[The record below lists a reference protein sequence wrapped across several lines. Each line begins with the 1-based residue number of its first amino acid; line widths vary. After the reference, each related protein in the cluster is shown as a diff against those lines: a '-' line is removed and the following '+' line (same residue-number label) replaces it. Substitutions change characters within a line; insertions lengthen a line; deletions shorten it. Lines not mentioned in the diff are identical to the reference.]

1 MLHQNAATVSAA
13 AAGGAA
19 VPPNTMSRSRRIGRR
34 IREHFAHLLIAIL
47 LLAILVI
54 VLAPRI
60 IVTVRSGEAGVL
72 FHRFTGTELTRIYTE
87 GLYVI
92 FPWDTMAVYNVRLQT
107 HEMTFR
113 MLTSTGLPVELRVA
127 VRYQADVRLLPQL
140 HVQVGPDYLHKV
152 VVPEVESVLRR
163 HVGQYSPEEI
173 YTTKRGLLDSIVIN
187 SITAAEKRYVNI
199 DDVLIKMVTLPQAV
213 TDAIERKEV
222 YDQQEKEYV
231 YRLAIER
238 KEAER
243 KHIEANGIR
252 TYQSIIKETLDEQL
266 LRWHGILATRDL
278 ATSQNAKMVVIGS
291 GGNQLPIILGSPG
304 Q

>member
-1 MLHQNAATVSAA
+1 MARTATMSAA
-13 AAGGAA
+13 PAAGAKA
-19 VPPNTMSRSRRIGRR
+19 STDVRSRLRVIGRH
-34 IREHFAHLLIAIL
+34 IKANLAHLLIAL
-47 LLAILVI
+47 LILAILVI

-72 FHRFTGTELTRIYTE
+72 FRRFTGTELTRIYTE

-92 FPWDTMAVYNVRLQT
+92 FPWDQMAVYNTRLQT
-107 HEMTFR
+107 HEMSFR

-127 VRYQADVRLLPQL
+127 VRYQADARLLPQL
-140 HVQVGPDYLHKV
+140 HVQVGPDYLNKV
-152 VVPEVESVLRR
+152 VVPEVEAVLRR

-187 SITAAEKRYVNI
+187 SITAAEKRFVNV

-213 TDAIERKEV
+213 ADAIERKEV

-231 YRLAIER
+231 YRLAIEQ

-243 KHIEANGIR
+243 RRIEAAGIQN
-252 TYQSIIKETLDEQL
+252 YQRIIKETLDESL
-266 LRWHGILATRDL
+266 LRYHGIQATRDL
-278 ATSQNAKMVVIGS
+278 AKSNNSKMVVIGS
-291 GGNQLPIILGSPG
+291 GGNQLPIILGNPG

>member
-1 MLHQNAATVSAA
+1 MPRTATMSAA
-13 AAGGAA
+13 APADAKA
-19 VPPNTMSRSRRIGRR
+19 STDVRSRLRVVGRD
-34 IREHFAHLLIAIL
+34 IKENLAHLLIAL
-47 LLAILVI
+47 LILAILVI

-72 FHRFTGTELTRIYTE
+72 FRRFTGTELTRIYTE

-92 FPWDTMAVYNVRLQT
+92 FPWDQMAVYNVRLQT
-107 HEMTFR
+107 HEMNFR
-113 MLTSTGLPVELRVA
+113 MLTATGLPVELRVA
-127 VRYQADVRLLPQL
+127 VRYQADARLLPQL
-140 HVQVGPDYLHKV
+140 HVQVGPDYLNKV
-152 VVPEVESVLRR
+152 VVPEVEAVLRR

-187 SITAAEKRYVNI
+187 SITAAEKRYVNV

-213 TDAIERKEV
+213 ADAIERKEV

-231 YRLAIER
+231 YRLAIEQ

-243 KHIEANGIR
+243 RRIEAAGIQN
-252 TYQSIIKETLDEQL
+252 YQRIIKETLDEPL
-266 LRWHGILATRDL
+266 LRYHGIQATKDL
-278 ATSQNAKMVVIGS
+278 AKSNNSKMVVIGS
-291 GGNQLPIILGSPG
+291 GGNQLPIILGNPG

>member
-1 MLHQNAATVSAA
+1 MARTATTGAAPVAGAA
-13 AAGGAA
+13 ASMD
-19 VPPNTMSRSRRIGRR
+19 VRSRLRVVGRH
-34 IREHFAHLLIAIL
+34 IKENLAHLLIAL
-47 LLAILVI
+47 LILAILVI

-72 FHRFTGTELTRIYTE
+72 FRRFTGTELTRIYTE

-92 FPWDTMAVYNVRLQT
+92 FPWDQMAVYNVRLQT
-107 HEMTFR
+107 HEMNFR
-113 MLTSTGLPVELRVA
+113 MLTATGLPVELRVA
-127 VRYQADVRLLPQL
+127 VRYQADARLLPQL
-140 HVQVGPDYLHKV
+140 HVQVGPDYLNKV
-152 VVPEVESVLRR
+152 VVPEVEAVLRR

-187 SITAAEKRYVNI
+187 SITAAEKRYVNV

-213 TDAIERKEV
+213 ADAIERKEV

-231 YRLAIER
+231 YRLAIEQ

-243 KHIEANGIR
+243 RRIEAAGIQN
-252 TYQSIIKETLDEQL
+252 YQRIIKETLDEPL
-266 LRWHGILATRDL
+266 LRYHGIQATKDL
-278 ATSQNAKMVVIGS
+278 AKSNNSKMVVIGS
-291 GGNQLPIILGSPG
+291 GGNQLPIILGNPG

>member
-1 MLHQNAATVSAA
+1 MSQSATMNATTSARA
-13 AAGGAA
+13 APPTPVTNSRGRRAA
-19 VPPNTMSRSRRIGRR
+19 RR
-34 IREHFAHLLIAIL
+34 IRDNLAHLVIAIL
-47 LLAILVI
+47 LLAIFVI

-60 IVTVRSGEAGVL
+60 IVTVHSGEAGVL
-72 FHRFTGTELTRIYTE
+72 FRRFTGTELTRIYTE
-87 GLYVI
+87 GLYLI

-107 HEMTFR
+107 HEMNFR

-140 HVQVGPDYLHKV
+140 HVQVGPDYLNKV

-243 KHIEANGIR
+243 RHIEATGIR

-266 LRWHGILATRDL
+266 LRWHGIIATREL

-291 GGNQLPIILGSPG
+291 GGNQLPIILGNPG

>member
-1 MLHQNAATVSAA
+1 MPRTATMSAA
-13 AAGGAA
+13 APADAKA
-19 VPPNTMSRSRRIGRR
+19 STDVRSRLRVIGRH
-34 IREHFAHLLIAIL
+34 IKENLAHLLIAL
-47 LLAILVI
+47 LILAILVI

-72 FHRFTGTELTRIYTE
+72 FRRFTGTELTRIYTE

-92 FPWDTMAVYNVRLQT
+92 FPWDQMAVYNVRLQT
-107 HEMTFR
+107 HEMNFR
-113 MLTSTGLPVELRVA
+113 MLTATGLPVELRVA
-127 VRYQADVRLLPQL
+127 VRYQADARLLPQL
-140 HVQVGPDYLHKV
+140 HVQVGPDYLNKV
-152 VVPEVESVLRR
+152 VVPEVEAVLRR

-187 SITAAEKRYVNI
+187 SITAAEKRYVNV

-213 TDAIERKEV
+213 ADAIERKEV

-231 YRLAIER
+231 YRLAIEQ

-243 KHIEANGIR
+243 RRIEAAGIQN
-252 TYQSIIKETLDEQL
+252 YQRIIKETLDEPL
-266 LRWHGILATRDL
+266 LRYHGIQATKDL
-278 ATSQNAKMVVIGS
+278 AKSNNSKMVVIGS
-291 GGNQLPIILGSPG
+291 GGNQLPIILGNPG

>member
-1 MLHQNAATVSAA
+1 MPRTATMSAA
-13 AAGGAA
+13 APADAKA
-19 VPPNTMSRSRRIGRR
+19 STDVRSRLLVIGRH
-34 IREHFAHLLIAIL
+34 IKENLAHMLIALLI
-47 LLAILVI
+47 LAILVI

-72 FHRFTGTELTRIYTE
+72 FRRFTGTELTRIYTE

-92 FPWDTMAVYNVRLQT
+92 FPWDQMAVYNVRLQT
-107 HEMTFR
+107 HEMNFR
-113 MLTSTGLPVELRVA
+113 MLTATGLPVELRVA
-127 VRYQADVRLLPQL
+127 VRYQADARLLPQL
-140 HVQVGPDYLHKV
+140 HVQVGPDYLNKV
-152 VVPEVESVLRR
+152 VVPEVEAVLRR

-187 SITAAEKRYVNI
+187 SITAAEKRYVNV

-213 TDAIERKEV
+213 ADAIERKEV

-231 YRLAIER
+231 YRLAIEQ

-243 KHIEANGIR
+243 RRIEATGIQN
-252 TYQSIIKETLDEQL
+252 YQRIIKETLDEPL
-266 LRWHGILATRDL
+266 LRYHGIQATKDL
-278 ATSQNAKMVVIGS
+278 AKSNNSKMVVIGS
-291 GGNQLPIILGSPG
+291 GGNQLPIILGNPG

>member
-1 MLHQNAATVSAA
+1 MPRTATMSAA
-13 AAGGAA
+13 APADAKA
-19 VPPNTMSRSRRIGRR
+19 STDVRSRLRVIGRH
-34 IREHFAHLLIAIL
+34 IKENLAHMLIALLI
-47 LLAILVI
+47 LAILVI

-72 FHRFTGTELTRIYTE
+72 FRRFTGTELTRIYTE

-92 FPWDTMAVYNVRLQT
+92 FPWDQMAVYNVRLQT
-107 HEMTFR
+107 HEMNFR
-113 MLTSTGLPVELRVA
+113 MLTATGLPVELRVA
-127 VRYQADVRLLPQL
+127 VRYQADARLLPQL
-140 HVQVGPDYLHKV
+140 HVQVGPDYLNKV
-152 VVPEVESVLRR
+152 VVPEVEAVLRR

-187 SITAAEKRYVNI
+187 SITAAEKRYVNV

-213 TDAIERKEV
+213 ADAIERKEV

-231 YRLAIER
+231 YRLAIEQ

-243 KHIEANGIR
+243 RRIEAAGIQN
-252 TYQSIIKETLDEQL
+252 YQRIIKETLDEPL
-266 LRWHGILATRDL
+266 LRYHGIQATKDL
-278 ATSQNAKMVVIGS
+278 AKSNNSKMVVIGS
-291 GGNQLPIILGSPG
+291 GGNQLPIILGNPG

>member
-1 MLHQNAATVSAA
+1 MPRTATMSAA
-13 AAGGAA
+13 APADAKPSMDLRA
-19 VPPNTMSRSRRIGRR
+19 RLRVVGRH
-34 IREHFAHLLIAIL
+34 IKENLAHLLIAL
-47 LLAILVI
+47 LILAILVI

-72 FHRFTGTELTRIYTE
+72 FRRFTGTELTRIYTE

-92 FPWDTMAVYNVRLQT
+92 FPWDQMAVYNVRLQT
-107 HEMTFR
+107 HEMNFR
-113 MLTSTGLPVELRVA
+113 MLTATGLPVELRVA
-127 VRYQADVRLLPQL
+127 VRYQADARLLPQL
-140 HVQVGPDYLHKV
+140 HVQVGPDYLNKV
-152 VVPEVESVLRR
+152 VVPEVEAVLRR

-187 SITAAEKRYVNI
+187 SITAAEKRYVNV

-213 TDAIERKEV
+213 ADAIERKEV

-231 YRLAIER
+231 YRLAIEQ

-243 KHIEANGIR
+243 RRIEAAGIQN
-252 TYQSIIKETLDEQL
+252 YQRIIKETLDEPL
-266 LRWHGILATRDL
+266 LRYHGIQATKDL
-278 ATSQNAKMVVIGS
+278 AKSNNSKMVVIGS
-291 GGNQLPIILGSPG
+291 GGNQLPIILGNPG